1 MSHRPPRIL
10 VVDDDPGM
18 RKLMRTALYN
28 GLREIHEAANGSD
41 ALRLAN
47 EVEPDILLLDIGLP
61 GELDGLALCEALVAD
76 GMHRRLQVVIVSGS
90 DAPQHLARAESLD
103 VRVFLRKPFSPIK
116 LAALV
121 SQMESG
127 IKRMLVIPPTSSKKE
142 LIGFDDL
149 FDWSRAV

>member
-1 MSHRPPRIL
+1 MYHPPTKIL
-10 VVDDDPGM
+10 IVDDEPNL

-28 GLREIHEAANGSD
+28 GLRQIHEAANGSD

-47 EVEPDILLLDIGLP
+47 EVNPDILLLDIGLP
-61 GELDGLALCEALVAD
+61 GALDGLALCEALVAD

-90 DAPQHLARAESLD
+90 DAPQDLARAESLD

-121 SQMESG
+121 AQMESG
-127 IKRMLVIPPTSSKKE
+127 INRMLVIPPANSKKE